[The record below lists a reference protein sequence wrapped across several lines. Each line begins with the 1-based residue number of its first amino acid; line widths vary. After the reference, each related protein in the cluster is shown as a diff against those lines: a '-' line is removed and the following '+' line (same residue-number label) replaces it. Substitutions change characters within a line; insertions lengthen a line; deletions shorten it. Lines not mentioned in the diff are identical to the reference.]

1 MSNKITLSRI
11 NDYTHTEVF
20 DTSVAWSRIFTLIF
34 NDVVNLY
41 DEDLTNL
48 VYDEDL
54 TNLTNLVYGML
65 SDPTTSA
72 KEDVIELMKDEHIGS
87 MFILEYNK

>member
-1 MSNKITLSRI
+1 MSNKIVLSRI
-11 NDYTHTEVF
+11 DTYTHTELF
-20 DTSVAWSRIFTLIF
+20 DTSAAWNRILTLIF
-34 NDVVNLY
+34 DDVVNLY

-48 VYDEDL
+48 VYD
-54 TNLTNLVYGML
+54 ML

-72 KEDVIELMKDEHIGS
+72 KEDVIELLKDEHIGS

>member
-1 MSNKITLSRI
+1 MSNKIVLSRI
-11 NDYTHTEVF
+11 DNYTHTELF
-20 DTSVAWSRIFTLIF
+20 DTSVAWNRILTLIF
-34 NDVVNLY
+34 EDVVNLY

-48 VYDEDL
+48 VYD
-54 TNLTNLVYGML
+54 VL

>member
-1 MSNKITLSRI
+1 MSNKIVLSRI
-11 NDYTHTEVF
+11 DNYTHTELF
-20 DTSVAWSRIFTLIF
+20 DTSTAWSRIFTLIF

-54 TNLTNLVYGML
+54 TNLVYDML

-72 KEDVIELMKDEHIGS
+72 KEDVIKLMKNEHIGS
-87 MFILEYNK
+87 MFILEYN

>member
-1 MSNKITLSRI
+1 MSNKIVLSRI
-11 NDYTHTEVF
+11 DNYTHTELF
-20 DTSVAWSRIFTLIF
+20 DTSTAWSRIFTLIF

-48 VYDEDL
+48 VYD
-54 TNLTNLVYGML
+54 ML

-72 KEDVIELMKDEHIGS
+72 KEDVIKLMKNEHIGS
-87 MFILEYNK
+87 MFILEYN